1 MTSRPGARKRG
12 HLKVGFFGLL
22 GAGNIGNDG
31 SLEVVL
37 AYVREHH
44 PGAELNCLC
53 SGPEQVEARYGVP
66 AESLLWYYSRNR
78 EATGIRAAVLKAVG
92 KVADTF
98 KILSWTRRCDVV
110 IVPGAGVLETTLPLR
125 PWGFPYAMAL
135 LGVAGR
141 LGGTKVA
148 LLNVG
153 SNVIRQRTTRRL
165 YRIAARCA
173 HYRSFRDELSRDA
186 WREMGLDTS
195 KDDLYPDLA
204 FALPIP
210 AGRPSNVVGVGVME
224 YRGGNDDR
232 RNADEIHSS
241 YVDAMKRF
249 VRWLVD
255 DGREVRLLTGDEIDE
270 PVVEQIFADLR
281 EHRPDLDPDRVT
293 AAKLPTLGDLITE
306 IAALS
311 AVVGTRYHNV
321 LCSLKLAKPTI
332 SISYSQKM
340 DSIMADMGLAE
351 FCQSARA
358 VDVDLLIRQLTEL
371 EAKPEEFW
379 QTLRDRSAAKRDLLE
394 KQNEVLDEILFDTPP
409 KELR

>member
-1 MTSRPGARKRG
+1 MTSRSGARKRR
-12 HLKVGFFGLL
+12 HPRVGFFGLL

-37 AYVREHH
+37 AYVRQRH
-44 PGAELNCLC
+44 PEAELSCLC
-53 SGPEQVEARYGVP
+53 SGPELVEARYGVK
-66 AESLLWYYSRNR
+66 AESLLWYHSRNR
-78 EATGIRAAVLKAVG
+78 DTTGVLAALLKAVG
-92 KVADTF
+92 KVADTL

-135 LGVAGR
+135 LGVSGR
-141 LGGTKVA
+141 LWGTRVA

-165 YRIAARCA
+165 YRIAARSA

-186 WREMGLDTS
+186 WREMGLDTA

-210 AGRPSNVVGVGVME
+210 SGRPSDVVGVGVME
-224 YRGGNDDR
+224 FHGGNDDR
-232 RNADEIHSS
+232 RRGEEIRSS

-249 VRWLVD
+249 VRRLVD
-255 DGREVRLLTGDEIDE
+255 DGREIRLLTGDEIDD
-270 PVVEQIFADLR
+270 PVVEEIFADLR
-281 EHRPDLDPDRVT
+281 EHRPGLAPNRVT

-306 IAALS
+306 IAALG

-340 DSIMADMGLAE
+340 DSIMANMGLAE
-351 FCQSARA
+351 YCQSARA
-358 VDVDLLIRQLTEL
+358 VDVDLLVRQLAEL

-379 QTLRDRSAAKRDLLE
+379 QRLRDRSAAKGKLLE
-394 KQNEVLDEILFDTPP
+394 KQYDVLDRTLFRESEEI
-409 KELR
+409 R